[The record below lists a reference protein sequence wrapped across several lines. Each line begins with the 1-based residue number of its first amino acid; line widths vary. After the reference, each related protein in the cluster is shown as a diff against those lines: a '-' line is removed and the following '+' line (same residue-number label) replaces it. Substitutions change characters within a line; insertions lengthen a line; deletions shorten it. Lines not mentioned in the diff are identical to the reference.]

1 MPKCHVAT
9 PNLKEKE
16 LVCSVNHRIGCE
28 MNEVE
33 LKWME
38 GVKPP
43 QSDAGGPTIDQL
55 AVELKV
61 EAHAWNTLGV
71 FLQVPYWK
79 LAAIKKEEQQH
90 CIDCLIKALE
100 YWQKNATRDR
110 PFTWDTVVQA
120 LRFVDNNALA
130 DTLAAKYVSR

>member
-1 MPKCHVAT
+1 
-9 PNLKEKE
+9 
-16 LVCSVNHRIGCE
+16 
-28 MNEVE
+28 MNEFE

-61 EAHAWNTLGV
+61 EAHDWYSLGV

-90 CIDCLIKALE
+90 CIKCLIKVLE
-100 YWQKNATRDR
+100 YSQKHATLAN
-110 PFTWDTVVQA
+110 PFTWETVVQA
-120 LRFVDNNALA
+120 LRNIENNTLA
-130 DTLAAKYVSR
+130 DQLAEKYISR